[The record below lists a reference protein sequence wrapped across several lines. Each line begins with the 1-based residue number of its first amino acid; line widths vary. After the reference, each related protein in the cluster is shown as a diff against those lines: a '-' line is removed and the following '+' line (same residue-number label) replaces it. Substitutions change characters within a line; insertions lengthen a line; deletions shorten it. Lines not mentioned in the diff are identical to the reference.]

1 MSGPARREADQRGF
15 ARAATSALRPSRR
28 GVVQALACWSL
39 PVIGFPRVPPV
50 AAADAAIPPAL
61 LIEIFGDTAALR
73 LLGLL
78 YLRDHA
84 READPQRL
92 RHALFNGSMP
102 QTAAQMAQSV
112 AARRAHDLAAGDIA
126 IVGGWLMTR
135 GEAQLCALVALT
147 AAPT

>member
-1 MSGPARREADQRGF
+1 MSGPARRDADQRGF
-15 ARAATSALRPSRR
+15 AQPATGPLQPSRR
-28 GVVQALACWSL
+28 DVVQALACWSL

-50 AAADAAIPPAL
+50 AASDAAIPPAAL
-61 LIEIFGDTAALR
+61 VEIFGDTAPLR

-84 READPQRL
+84 RDADPQRL
-92 RHALFNGSMP
+92 RHALFNGSTP

-112 AARRAHDLAAGDIA
+112 AARRVRDLAAEDIA
-126 IVGGWLMTR
+126 IVGGWLLTR

-147 AAPT
+147 AART